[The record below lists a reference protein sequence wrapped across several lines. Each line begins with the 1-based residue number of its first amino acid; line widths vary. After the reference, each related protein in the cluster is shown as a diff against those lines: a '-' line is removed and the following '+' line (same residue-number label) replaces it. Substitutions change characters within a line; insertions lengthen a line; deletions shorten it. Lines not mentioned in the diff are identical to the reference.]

1 MLKLQ
6 KSSMFLLYQQMNFDG
21 GLLILHFLSH
31 EAVACTF
38 TEADCV
44 NYRVM
49 LQWVWMLFF
58 HSNACHRAQVSEEH
72 QQKCPFCTGC

>member
-6 KSSMFLLYQQMNFDG
+6 KSSIFLLYQQMNFDG

-44 NYRVM
+44 KCGVM
-49 LQWVWMLFF
+49 L
-58 HSNACHRAQVSEEH
+58 
-72 QQKCPFCTGC
+72 